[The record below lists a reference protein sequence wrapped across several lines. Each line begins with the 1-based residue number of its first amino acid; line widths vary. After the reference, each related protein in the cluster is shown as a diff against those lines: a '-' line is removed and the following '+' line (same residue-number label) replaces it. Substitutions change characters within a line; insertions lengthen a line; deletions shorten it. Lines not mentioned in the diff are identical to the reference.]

1 MLATARQFLI
11 DDNVIA
17 FVRHTCCSVKYMSWQ
32 PPYRNVVEIN
42 AYLPKYD
49 YTIGLRRRDW
59 AWEFLRRNPR
69 FLEEAYAH
77 FHAVQ
82 RSMSCI
88 ADSKVLHLYERC
100 QLAETWGLLFFP
112 NPDQA
117 APRADVYWL
126 SGWDPAIV
134 SMKVSARNSGEVD
147 EMRAVIDG
155 CQIDVLRDPDGTE
168 HLLTRGAF
176 SSAQSICSGMS
187 LLHARQPVRVDLDT
201 RGPRRM
207 HQAYDAYKL
216 AEEILRPGPFKW
228 TEKTTRL
235 RNALV
240 CMDVKAAGLPLR
252 HAAEII
258 YGQERV
264 DCDWSKQKSMRDL
277 MSSYLGTGV
286 RLANGGYRKFLQG
299 GPLSKIEKAG

>member
-1 MLATARQFLI
+1 MTQ
-11 DDNVIA
+11 
-17 FVRHTCCSVKYMSWQ
+17 Q
-32 PPYRNVVEIN
+32 PPYDGTVEFSE
-42 AYLPKYD
+42 YLKKYA

-59 AWEFLRRNPR
+59 AWEFLRRNPK
-69 FLEEAYAH
+69 FLEEAYMH

-100 QLAETWGLLFFP
+100 PLAETWGLMFFP

-126 SGWDPAIV
+126 PGWDPAIV
-134 SMKVSARNSGEVD
+134 SMKVEARNSGEID
-147 EMRAVIDG
+147 EMKAVIDG

-201 RGPRRM
+201 RGPDRM

-216 AEEILRPGPFKW
+216 AEEILHPGPFRW
-228 TEKTTRL
+228 TEKTNRL
-235 RNALV
+235 RNALI
-240 CMDVKAAGLPLR
+240 CLDVKAAGLSLR
-252 HAAEII
+252 EAAEII
-258 YGQERV
+258 YGKERV
-264 DCDWSKQKSMRDL
+264 ESEWLSVRTIRDRMRNYTRAGQALTD
-277 MSSYLGTGV
+277 
-286 RLANGGYRKFLQG
+286 GGYRRLLQG
-299 GPLSKIEKAG
+299 GPLNVIKTTT

>member
-1 MLATARQFLI
+1 MT
-11 DDNVIA
+11 
-17 FVRHTCCSVKYMSWQ
+17 KQ
-32 PPYRNVVEIN
+32 PPYDGTVEFSE
-42 AYLPKYD
+42 YLKKYA

-59 AWEFLRRNPR
+59 AWEFLRRNPK
-69 FLEEAYAH
+69 FLVEAYEY

-82 RSMSCI
+82 RSTSCI

-100 QLAETWGLLFFP
+100 PFAETWGLMFFP

-126 SGWDPAIV
+126 SEWDPAIV

-147 EMRAVIDG
+147 EMKAVIDG

-168 HLLTRGAF
+168 HLLTRGAY

-201 RGPRRM
+201 RGPGRM

-216 AEEILRPGPFKW
+216 AEEILHPGPFKW

-264 DCDWSKQKSMRDL
+264 DSDWSKQKSMRDL
-277 MSSYLGTGV
+277 MSSYLGTGE

-299 GPLSKIEKAG
+299 GPLNTIERVR